1 MPDYFSDVR
10 SVLLF
15 AFSII
20 ATLAVALR
28 FRSRRIQK
36 MRFERD
42 DYFIVPGLVG
52 ALPLLALFALIRPL
66 R

>member
-1 MPDYFSDVR
+1 MPDYFADVR

-28 FRSRRIQK
+28 FWSRRIQTL
-36 MRFERD
+36 RFERN
-42 DYFIVPGLVG
+42 DYLIVPGLVG
-52 ALPLLALFALIRPL
+52 VLPLLALFAL
-66 R
+66 